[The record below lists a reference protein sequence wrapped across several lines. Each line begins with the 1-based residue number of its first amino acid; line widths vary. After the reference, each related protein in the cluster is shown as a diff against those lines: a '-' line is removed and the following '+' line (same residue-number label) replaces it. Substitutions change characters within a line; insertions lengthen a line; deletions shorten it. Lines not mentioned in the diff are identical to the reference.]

1 MAIDTV
7 FLDAGGVLVFPN
19 WHRVAAALARH
30 GLTTTA
36 EALAAVEWRAK
47 HEVDTGAAGQSDLV
61 RGWLVFGRVFARA
74 GVTGSDA
81 AGRPPTRRAAAR
93 HPDDSATA
101 DAVDRAI
108 GDLQRYH
115 ADHNLWERVPPDVI
129 PALRRLRGAGRKL
142 VVVSNANGRMRA
154 ALDRVGLGPH
164 IDLVV
169 DSFEEGVEKPN
180 PQIFARALERIGA
193 RPTTTLHVGD
203 LFHTDV
209 VGARAAGLRAVL
221 LDMAD
226 LYGGFECERVRSLA
240 ELADRLDGVSGDS

>member
-19 WHRVAAALARH
+19 WHRVAEALARH
-30 GLTTTA
+30 GLATTG

-61 RGWLVFGRVFARA
+61 RGWLVFGRVFAHA
-74 GVTGSDA
+74 GVTRGGAIDPA
-81 AGRPPTRRAAAR
+81 VARAI
-93 HPDDSATA
+93 
-101 DAVDRAI
+101 DRAI

-115 ADHNLWERVPPDVI
+115 ADHNLWERVPPDVV
-129 PALRRLRGAGRKL
+129 PALRRLRAAGRKL

-154 ALDRVGLGPH
+154 ALDRVGIGPH
-164 IDLVV
+164 VDLVI
-169 DSFEEGVEKPN
+169 DSFEEGVEKPD
-180 PQIFARALERIGA
+180 PRIFTRALDRVGA
-193 RPTTTLHVGD
+193 RPATTLHVGD

-209 VGARAAGLRAVL
+209 VGARAAGLRAIL

-226 LYGGFECERVRSLA
+226 LYRDVDCERVRSLA
-240 ELADRLDGVSGDS
+240 ELADRLDGWPSRP